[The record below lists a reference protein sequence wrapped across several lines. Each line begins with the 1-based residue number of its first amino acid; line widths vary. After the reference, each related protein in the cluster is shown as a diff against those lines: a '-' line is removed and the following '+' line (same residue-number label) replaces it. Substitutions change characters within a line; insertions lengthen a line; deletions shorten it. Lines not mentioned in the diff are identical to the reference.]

1 MSVVKKTPEHEKIEE
16 LAKKVPAPLSWLIPD
31 PYDPTSYIAPI
42 SGLSKMQYINELAK
56 VGAPGAEFA
65 QKIARKLLKPIREVG
80 WLDQI
85 ARKLEQPLNRA
96 DRARIWVMGQRTSS
110 GADLPMIKKNLE
122 KMVADLGYRSNPHP
136 SQIARPLTAVH
147 EPGHI
152 LEMIIT
158 PEEIKGLHKTFLK
171 MSDEVRLPL
180 GQKIDVSLHNPKEL
194 LAEAYAQYIGGDSFK
209 EFPLFVQHL
218 VKKYHKLMR

>member
-1 MSVVKKTPEHEKIEE
+1 MPVVKKTSTFEKIEE
-16 LAKKVPAPLSWLIPD
+16 IAKKTPAPLSWLIPD
-31 PYDPTSYIAPI
+31 PYDPTSYVTPIA
-42 SGLSKMQYINELAK
+42 GLSKMQYLKALSQ

-65 QKIARKLLKPIREVG
+65 RKISRRLLQPINEVGLIDKIAKKWGVRLTGK
-80 WLDQI
+80 
-85 ARKLEQPLNRA
+85 
-96 DRARIWVMGQRTSS
+96 DRARIWMKLPNLGPEQASLSELPALKSRLKGATADIGISS
-110 GADLPMIKKNLE
+110 KPL
-122 KMVADLGYRSNPHP
+122 
-136 SQIARPLTAVH
+136 RPLTAVH

-158 PEEIKGLHKTFLK
+158 PEETKGLHKTFLK

-180 GQKIDVSLHNPKEL
+180 QQKIDVSLHNPKEL

-209 EFPLFVQHL
+209 EFPPFVKHL